1 MTGSF
6 PLGGSSPF
14 SNLKEAR
21 TMPWTTQQMPDCTGW
36 TVLVTGAN
44 SGIGLEATREFARR
58 GAHVVMA
65 CRSEAKAREAIAHLG
80 RDVPTERLE
89 FLALDLMSLESV
101 REAARTFQSRH
112 GRLDRLVNNAGIMAV
127 PLHRT
132 VDGFESQMATNH
144 LGHFLVTAR
153 LWSTLLATPQARIV
167 NVSSMAHRMGRLP
180 IDDLAGQGRYSPWAR
195 YGQTKLANLLF
206 TLELDRRIREAGHPV
221 KAVAC
226 HPGYSN
232 TNLQFAAPR
241 LQGSRLGERIS
252 AWGNRWLAQSAAMGA
267 LPTLFAATV
276 EDVPGGAFVG
286 PDGFM
291 EMRGYPQLVTPA
303 ATARDTDAARRLWE
317 ESERLTDTRFSFTPE
332 AASIQA

>member
-1 MTGSF
+1 
-6 PLGGSSPF
+6 
-14 SNLKEAR
+14 
-21 TMPWTTQQMPDCTGW
+21 MPWTTQHMPDCTGW

-58 GAHVVMA
+58 GALVVMA
-65 CRSEAKAREAIAHLG
+65 CRSEAKAREAIALIG
-80 RDVPTERLE
+80 QDAPTERLE

-101 REAARTFQSRH
+101 REAARTFQGRH
-112 GRLDRLVNNAGIMAV
+112 GRLDRLINNAGIMAV

-132 VDGFESQMATNH
+132 ADGFESQMATNH
-144 LGHFLVTAR
+144 LGHFVLTAK
-153 LWSTLLATPQARIV
+153 LWSSLLATPQARVV
-167 NVSSMAHRMGRLP
+167 NVSSTAHRLGRLP
-180 IDDLAGQGRYSPWAR
+180 LDDLAGRGAYSPWAR

-206 TLELDRRIREAGHPV
+206 TLELDRRIREAGQAV

-241 LQGSRLGERIS
+241 MQGSRLGEVLS

-267 LPTLFAATV
+267 MPTLYAATV
-276 EDVPGGAFVG
+276 EDVPDGAFVG
-286 PDGFM
+286 PDGFL
-291 EMRGYPQLVTPA
+291 EMRGYPQLVIPA
-303 ATARDTDAARRLWE
+303 ATARDAAAALRLWE
-317 ESERLTDTRFSFTPE
+317 ESERLTDTRFTFTPE